1 MHIKVSHEYGGFS
14 GQFAVKKM
22 LKNSFNAGHL
32 MKNYIT
38 KENFAQISLLI
49 LLGKVITQRK

>member
-1 MHIKVSHEYGGFS
+1 MMDFQDSS
-14 GQFAVKKM
+14 LLKKC

-38 KENFAQISLLI
+38 EENFAQISLLI
-49 LLGKVITQRK
+49 LLEKVITQRE